1 MRKKNVPK
9 SSTDVTDSNGAS
21 NSEDEIEESKSSE
34 SEPEIRTKRKR
45 QVVSKKSSNDD
56 DDDEDY
62 PKPYVFIL
70 NNHANNFLLNKYN
83 KKNEIDSQN
92 LVL

>member
-21 NSEDEIEESKSSE
+21 NSEDEIAESKSSE
-34 SEPEIRTKRKR
+34 SEEEIRTKRKR
-45 QVVSKKSSNDD
+45 IVVKKSSND

-62 PKPYVFIL
+62 PKPWVIFC
-70 NNHANNFLLNKYN
+70 FPSK
-83 KKNEIDSQN
+83 IDSEIGKPTQIIFFCI
-92 LVL
+92 